1 MLNSI
6 SFLLVLFFKCL
17 ALLYIFNLYIFFMF
31 MFKLYILNFFSVLI
45 GFYSTAVFPTYL
57 PEIKE
62 IFLRED
68 KFFCF

>member
-1 MLNSI
+1 
-6 SFLLVLFFKCL
+6 
-17 ALLYIFNLYIFFMF
+17 